1 MLGVP
6 VGSSQ
11 LGCQSWWQVAKKALF
26 QPCQAVIR
34 AGNLLVNYFREDKMH
49 RSREIRVCCND
60 LSPSRTASVCSLNGG
75 FGEQRSRED
84 TQLRPGRCDV
94 LTGGDASL

>member
-1 MLGVP
+1 
-6 VGSSQ
+6 
-11 LGCQSWWQVAKKALF
+11 
-26 QPCQAVIR
+26 
-34 AGNLLVNYFREDKMH
+34 MH
-49 RSREIRVCCND
+49 RSREIGVCCND

-84 TQLRPGRCDV
+84 TQLRPRRCDV